1 MVTSGPVMAKQ
12 AVPAGKH
19 RNILARKLVR
29 DMRHSAMQFIAMVLL
44 CALGTWV
51 FSGLDATWR
60 MLDRSGET

>member
-29 DMRHSAMQFIAMVLL
+29 DMRHSAMQFIAMVLRRNLL
-44 CALGTWV
+44 C
-51 FSGLDATWR
+51 R
-60 MLDRSGET
+60 MQPGRSVG